1 MGRGGVGRG
10 GTKKGA
16 WDPGADLRHFLRET
30 RAAWTAITRRSR
42 LQWFVSEGERLNS
55 TIENPLSIGVLH
67 TLFKKYKDSPLQ
79 FFKLVDRVTD
89 DERRHAEYLSKAN
102 ATAVP
107 PVTGEPSTEQAS
119 RSFQ

>member
-1 MGRGGVGRG
+1 MGKG

-30 RAAWTAITRRSR
+30 RAAWTAITYGSR
-42 LQWFVSEGERLNS
+42 LHWFVQEGERLNS
-55 TIENPLSIGVLH
+55 TIDKPLSNGTLPK
-67 TLFKKYKDSPLQ
+67 LFKKYMNAPLQ

-89 DERRHAEYLSKAN
+89 DERRRAEYLSKAN

-107 PVTGEPSTEQAS
+107 PATGEPRPVQAS
-119 RSFQ
+119 RSFY